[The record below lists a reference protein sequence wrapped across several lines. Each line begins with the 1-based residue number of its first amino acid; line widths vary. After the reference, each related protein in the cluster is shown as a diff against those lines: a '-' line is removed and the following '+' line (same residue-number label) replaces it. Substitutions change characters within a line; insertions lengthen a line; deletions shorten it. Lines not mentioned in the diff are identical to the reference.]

1 MENKLQELTQKI
13 YSEGIQKAEQEAQVI
28 REKARMEADAIIEQ
42 AGKEAVDIIRQAENQ
57 AGEIRKNVNAELKLS
72 ASQIIS
78 AIKQKITALVTLRI
92 IDEPVKEACKDKEF
106 IKKIIV
112 MVIQNW
118 AATSG
123 SEGVYVHIPA
133 EDDEDL
139 SLFLRSQLQQLLSGG
154 IDITFDENMSS
165 GFKIGP
171 KDGSFIISFT
181 DEDFAGFLKTYLRP
195 RTNQLLYGGD

>member
-28 REKARMEADAIIEQ
+28 REKARTEADAIIEQ
-42 AGKEAVDIIRQAENQ
+42 ARKEAADIIRQVENH

-78 AIKQKITALVTLRI
+78 AIKQKITSLITLRI
-92 IDEPVKEACKDKEF
+92 IGEPVKEVYKDKEF
-106 IKKIIV
+106 IRKIII
-112 MVIQNW
+112 MLIQNW
-118 AATSG
+118 SASSG
-123 SEGVYVHIPA
+123 SEGVQVHIPA
-133 EDDEDL
+133 KDDAEL
-139 SLFLRSQLQQLLSGG
+139 GLFLRSQLQQLLSGG
-154 IDITFDENMSS
+154 IDISFDENMSS

-171 KDGSFIISFT
+171 KDGSYIISFT